1 MKFDINEFIY
11 AFEEGDLIN
20 LRCIAFSYEGGM
32 AYVYEKDYALM
43 ELLLNVI
50 IDRIYDMPSK
60 EVQGDYFDVL
70 DYGIGGYSAVYENVY
85 HCVDRLVKKIATVS
99 MNDWELAETL
109 RIIGGTVDR
118 RYYDLI
124 EKYKDHEDAYVR
136 EVVEEYFYDLRMEE
150 EGQYK

>member
-1 MKFDINEFIY
+1 
-11 AFEEGDLIN
+11 
-20 LRCIAFSYEGGM
+20 M

-60 EVQGDYFDVL
+60 EVQEDYFLVL
-70 DYGIGGYSAVYENVY
+70 DDGIGGYSAV
-85 HCVDRLVKKIATVS
+85 
-99 MNDWELAETL
+99 
-109 RIIGGTVDR
+109 
-118 RYYDLI
+118 YDLI